1 MSHFF
6 SVLKTFLKRKVKRK
20 EGIVPACL
28 LFRLNLI
35 SPSSELFLR
44 LLSKNHPLLPATRL
58 APCLL
63 PPFKDILIG
72 MFVCVKQG
80 SNCVF
85 GPPLIDKLFPRS
97 SGALSSSAHA
107 LFFSI
112 FLSQFGEPRTNLADI
127 AALSE
132 GYFFFI
138 LRVHRQGCVHVTYCG

>member
-6 SVLKTFLKRKVKRK
+6 LGAKDLLKRKVKPK
-20 EGIVPACL
+20 EGIVPTCL

-35 SPSSELFLR
+35 SASSELFLR
-44 LLSKNHPLLPATRL
+44 LLSKNHPLLLATRH

-85 GPPLIDKLFPRS
+85 GPPLIDELFPRS
-97 SGALSSSAHA
+97 SGALSSSAHT
-107 LFFSI
+107 LFFNI
-112 FLSQFGEPRTNLADI
+112 FLSQFGEPRTDLADTP
-127 AALSE
+127 ALSE
-132 GYFFFI
+132 GYFLFCFFSFCACTD
-138 LRVHRQGCVHVTYCG
+138 RVMCT